1 MYIFLH
7 NARCSKS
14 NEALKLMEK
23 AGKKYILREYLK
35 SPLDIDELQDLQEKL
50 WKSAIQFTRTN
61 EKEFKEQGLTKD
73 SSDIQ
78 ILKKMAAFPKLMER
92 PIVYS
97 DTKAFIGRPAE
108 EILKIFRK

>member
-50 WKSAIQFTRTN
+50 
-61 EKEFKEQGLTKD
+61 
-73 SSDIQ
+73 
-78 ILKKMAAFPKLMER
+78 
-92 PIVYS
+92 
-97 DTKAFIGRPAE
+97 
-108 EILKIFRK
+108 